1 MFNAAPQGPQRVTV
15 LGPSPAPLTK
25 IRSKYRFQLLLK
37 CDHSAYMRNFVKA
50 QLERFRDMVAVKDA
64 QIIVDVDPVHLL

>member
-1 MFNAAPQGPQRVTV
+1 
-15 LGPSPAPLTK
+15 
-25 IRSKYRFQLLLK
+25 
-37 CDHSAYMRNFVKA
+37 MRNFVKA